1 MNDLV
6 YRQAAIDAANRA
18 DYVGISVKYVKK
30 VTDDVI
36 KEIKALPSV
45 EAVPKWIP
53 VSEGMP
59 KGQEL
64 VNVSCHD
71 TSGDTSF
78 DYTSSGWVTT
88 NGEYWIV
95 DNEINNYVVAWMP
108 LPKPYKEENR

>member
-1 MNDLV
+1 MDDLI
-6 YRQAAIDAANRA
+6 YKQAAIDAIEKAKTARTE
-18 DYVGISVKYVKK
+18 DGEIYVAKINAEMNIGL
-30 VTDDVI
+30 
-36 KEIKALPSV
+36 LPSV
-45 EAVPKWIP
+45 QEQQWIP
-53 VSEGMP
+53 VSEGIP

-88 NGEYWIV
+88 DGEYWIV

-108 LPKPYKEENR
+108 LPKPYKEEK